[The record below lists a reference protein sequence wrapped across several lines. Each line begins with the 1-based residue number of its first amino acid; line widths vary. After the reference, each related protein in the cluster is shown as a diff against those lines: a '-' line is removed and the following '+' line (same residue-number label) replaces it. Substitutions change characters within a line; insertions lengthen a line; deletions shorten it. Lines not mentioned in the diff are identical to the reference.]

1 MLGETVTLPP
11 LEEEQIRELNRMLQL
26 GTPALVGPSNE
37 RIELPETVYHLLK
50 DVVRN
55 MMAGR
60 AIMLVSQKQKLTT
73 QSAANFLGF
82 SRPHLIKLL
91 ESGVIPFEKVR
102 QHRRVQLRDILSFQ
116 KKRDAERRDALNEL
130 AKLDFDLG
138 LYEGTPISFTTST
151 A

>member
-11 LEEEQIRELNRMLQL
+11 MEEEQIRELNRMLQL
-26 GTPALVGPSNE
+26 GTPALVGAGNE
-37 RIELPETVYHLLK
+37 RLELPESVYHLLK

-60 AIMLVSQKQKLTT
+60 AIMLVPQKQQLTT

-91 ESGVIPFEKVR
+91 ESGTIPFIKVG
-102 QHRRVQLRDILSFQ
+102 QHRRVLLKDVLTFQ
-116 KKRDAERRDALNEL
+116 KSRDVQRRALLNDL
-130 AKLDFDLG
+130 AKTEFDLG
-138 LYEGTPISFTTST
+138 LYEGSAIPDGGSDE
-151 A
+151 